1 LLFLFFVQDVT
12 HIDGGYRPLVRV
24 NVLDLGLSLAGF
36 QVIMSGRFWVIA
48 EGSYL
53 QEISYIAKLD
63 AYPQFARFVD
73 AGIIEIVSSQYFGEI
88 MRIPRKSRVG
98 DRLPVAE

>member
-1 LLFLFFVQDVT
+1 MLFLFFVQDVT

-48 EGSYL
+48 EGVRNRPSGSEKRL
-53 QEISYIAKLD
+53 ELRK
-63 AYPQFARFVD
+63 VD
-73 AGIIEIVSSQYFGEI
+73 AVGGGGAQD
-88 MRIPRKSRVG
+88 RNRV
-98 DRLPVAE
+98 LQ

>member
-48 EGSYL
+48 EEHSEENIHAC
-53 QEISYIAKLD
+53 Q
-63 AYPQFARFVD
+63 VD
-73 AGIIEIVSSQYFGEI
+73 WLYWQHNTPGKDWEDLFPNFCDFPYRRQ
-88 MRIPRKSRVG
+88 
-98 DRLPVAE
+98 